1 MTINLF
7 MYMNLFVKT
16 HVWRIGVWF
25 FSKAWTMVSGRG
37 FKTHPSQYIYF
48 FIFPSFI
55 INSH

>member
-16 HVWRIGVWF
+16 HVWRIGVWL

-37 FKTHPSQYIYF
+37 FKTHF
-48 FIFPSFI
+48 FLYK
-55 INSH
+55 